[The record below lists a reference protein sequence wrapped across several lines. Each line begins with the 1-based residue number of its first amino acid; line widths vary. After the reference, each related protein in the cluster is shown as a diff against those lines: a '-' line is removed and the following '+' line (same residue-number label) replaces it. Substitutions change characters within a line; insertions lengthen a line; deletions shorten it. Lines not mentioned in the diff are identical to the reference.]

1 MDPHQIDQWRLDTP
15 GVQHRIHFNNAG
27 AALPPAIVTKTQQ
40 EYLEMEAITGGYEL
54 AALRYNE
61 IQEAYVSVA
70 RLLNTQAPNI
80 AFANNATD
88 AYSRALSAIPL
99 QEGDTIVTTR
109 NDYVSNIIS
118 FLQLQKQRN
127 VQIELAE
134 NGANGAVDV
143 QSVADLI
150 AKKQPQLVAVTH
162 VPTSSGLVQDIVSI
176 GALCAAADVWYLV
189 DACQSAGQLPLDVQ
203 AIQCD
208 FLSATGRKFL
218 RGPRGTGFLYVSDKA
233 LNAGLEP
240 LFLDLHSAEWLSPQ
254 QYGAVASA
262 KRFEIWERNYGLILG
277 LKSAV
282 DYYLQEDAE
291 ELGQRIIQLAH
302 TLREKLQQF
311 PGLQIMEK
319 GPARSGIVTVKVAG
333 HDPIPFQKALLG
345 HHINTSLIYQEGARF
360 DLAQNNTPWVSRMS
374 VHYYNTEEEIV
385 QLTQVLQSI
394 L

>member
-1 MDPHQIDQWRLDTP
+1 MDPQQIDQWRLDTP

-54 AALRYNE
+54 AALRYDE
-61 IQEAYVSVA
+61 IQEAYASVA
-70 RLLNTQAPNI
+70 QLLNTQAPNI

-99 QEGDTIVTTR
+99 QDGDIIVTTR
-109 NDYVSNIIS
+109 NDYVSNMIS

-127 VQIELAE
+127 IQIELAE
-134 NGANGAVDV
+134 NGVNGAVDV

-150 AKKQPQLVAVTH
+150 AKKRPCLVAVTH
-162 VPTSSGLVQDIVSI
+162 VPTSSGLVQDVVAI

-189 DACQSAGQLPLDVQ
+189 DACQSVGQLPLDVQ

-262 KRFEIWERNYGLILG
+262 KRFEIWERNYGLLLG
-277 LKSAV
+277 LKNAV

-291 ELGQRIIQLAH
+291 QISQRITQLAH

-311 PGLQIMEK
+311 PDLQIMEK
-319 GPARSGIVTVKVAG
+319 GPAKSGIVTVKVAG
-333 HDPIPFQKALLG
+333 HHPISFQKALLDQR
-345 HHINTSLIYQEGARF
+345 INTSLIYQEGARF
-360 DLAQNNTPWVSRMS
+360 DLAQNNAPWVSRMS
-374 VHYYNTEEEIV
+374 VHYYNTEEEIL